1 MTEKYTRT
9 ASHDLL
15 QGLVDLGIEYLF
27 CNLGTDHAPLIEE
40 MAHWRAQ
47 GKSFPQLILC
57 PHENTA
63 VHMAGGYAV
72 ATGRGQ
78 AVLVHVDAGTANA
91 AMGLHN
97 LCRTRIPVL
106 LIAGRAP
113 ATTFDNVTGGRD
125 TYVHFIQEPFDQA
138 SVVRPY
144 VKWEYNLAWPSMA
157 HEVISRAGA
166 VMQSDP
172 TGPVYLTLPREV
184 LAAPVDAES
193 LGAYGHQNHLP
204 VKAQGA
210 DADAIQA
217 IARQLM
223 ASENPM
229 LVSAYAGRNHEAPAL
244 IEKLAELCGMRVCEF
259 NSIYLNIRRDS
270 PYFAGYHP
278 GAFTEQADFGLMVD
292 VDVPWIPKTTRVNP
306 NAYWAQMDVDAIKRD
321 IPMWGFALNARLE
334 GDSVKLLTQLIA
346 AIEQNATPEF
356 RFKAQQRGQVLKAEH
371 AKNKQRA
378 AKMAQEPGTLNA
390 INPHFLCAALGQHIH
405 LEDVVLN
412 EAIRNTMAVFEQIP
426 RELPGSLMGL
436 SGGGLGF
443 SAGTA
448 LGMKLAQAS
457 SNALSNAQGR
467 VIHFVGDGSF
477 YFSNPSAVYAV
488 ARQYNLPI
496 LTVLLDNG
504 GWSAVKESTLRMY
517 PLGEAKNTNQFASD
531 LGYCTDFAA
540 IAEAA
545 GAHGERL
552 VDPTQV
558 SASIARCLAAL
569 DAGQSALLHVR
580 ITPL

>member
-1 MTEKYTRT
+1 MTPSSNYTRT

-40 MAHWRAQ
+40 MAHWRSQ
-47 GKSFPQLILC
+47 GRAFPQLILC

-113 ATTFDNVTGGRD
+113 MSTFDNATGGRD

-157 HEVISRAGA
+157 HEVVSRAGA

-193 LGAYGHQNHLP
+193 IGAYGHQNHVP
-204 VKAQGA
+204 VKAQGS
-210 DADAIQA
+210 DPESIQA
-217 IARQLM
+217 IAAQLM
-223 ASENPM
+223 ASDEPL
-229 LVSAYAGRNHEAPAL
+229 LVTAYAGRNHEAPAL
-244 IEKLAELCGMRVCEF
+244 IERLAELCGMRVCEF
-259 NSIYLNIRRDS
+259 NSIYLNIRRNS
-270 PYFAGYHP
+270 PYFAGFNP
-278 GAFTEQADFGLMVD
+278 AAFTAQADFGLMVD

-306 NAYWAQMDVDAIKRD
+306 DAYWAQMDVDAIKRD
-321 IPMWGFALNARLE
+321 IPMWGFPLNARLE
-334 GDSVKLLTQLIA
+334 GDSVKLLKQLIA
-346 AIEQNATPEF
+346 VIENNATPEF
-356 RFKAQQRGQVLKAEH
+356 KRKAQERGQTFLAEQE
-371 AKNKQRA
+371 KNKQRVA
-378 AKMAQEPGTLNA
+378 ALANDPGKVNA
-390 INPHFLCAALGQHIH
+390 INPHFLCAAFGQLIDSK
-405 LEDVVLN
+405 DVVLN

-426 RELPGSLMGL
+426 REVPGSLMGL

-448 LGMKLAQAS
+448 LGMKLAQS
-457 SNALSNAQGR
+457 ENR

-517 PLGEAKNTNQFASD
+517 PLGEAKNTDQFASD
-531 LGYCTDFAA
+531 LGYGTNFAA

-552 VDPTQV
+552 ADPAEVT
-558 SASIARCLAAL
+558 ASIKRCLAAL
-569 DAGQSALLHVR
+569 DSGQSALLHVR

>member
-1 MTEKYTRT
+1 MSKEYMRT
-9 ASHDLL
+9 ASSDLL

-40 MAHWRAQ
+40 MAHWREQ
-47 GKSFPQLILC
+47 GRAFPKLILC

-113 ATTFDNVTGGRD
+113 MTTFDDVTGGRD

-157 HEVISRAGA
+157 HEVVSRAGA

-184 LAAPVDAES
+184 LAAPVDVAS
-193 LGAYGHQNHLP
+193 VGAYGHQNHLP

-210 DADAIQA
+210 DLSAVRS
-217 IARQLM
+217 IAEHLM
-223 ASENPM
+223 RSENPM
-229 LVSAYAGRNHEAPAL
+229 LVTAYAGRNREAPAL
-244 IEKLAELCGMRVCEF
+244 IEKLAALCGMRVCEF
-259 NSIYLNIRRDS
+259 NTIYMNIRRDS
-270 PYFAGYHP
+270 PYFGGYNP
-278 GAFTEQADFGLMVD
+278 AAFTEQADFGLMVD

-306 NAYWAQMDVDAIKRD
+306 NAYWAQLDVDAIKRD
-321 IPMWGFALNARLE
+321 IPMWGFPLNARIE
-334 GDSVKLLTQLIA
+334 GDSVRLITQLIEI
-346 AIEQNATPEF
+346 IESSATPEF
-356 RFKAQQRGQVLKAEH
+356 KTKAAARGLALKTAH
-371 AKNKQRA
+371 AQNRQKA
-378 AKMAQEPGTLNA
+378 ASLAQARGVVNA
-390 INPHFLCAALGQHIH
+390 INPHYLCAVMGQKIDLH
-405 LEDVVLN
+405 DVVLN

-426 RELPGSLMGL
+426 REVPGSLMGL

-448 LGMKLAQAS
+448 LGIKLAQAD
-457 SNALSNAQGR
+457 NR

-477 YFSNPSAVYAV
+477 YFSNPSSVYAV
-488 ARQYNLPI
+488 ANQYGLPI

-517 PLGEAKNTNQFASD
+517 PQGEAKSTNQFASD
-531 LGYCTDFAA
+531 LGYSTDFAA

-552 VDPTQV
+552 TDPEQV
-558 SASIARCLAAL
+558 EAAIERCLVAL
-569 DAGQSALLHVR
+569 DAGRSALLHVR

>member
-1 MTEKYTRT
+1 MTQEYIRT
-9 ASHDLL
+9 AANDLL

-40 MAHWRAQ
+40 MAHWREQ
-47 GKSFPQLILC
+47 GRALPKLILC

-113 ATTFDNVTGGRD
+113 MSTFDDATGGRD

-157 HEVISRAGA
+157 HEVVSRAGA

-184 LAAPVDAES
+184 LAAPVDAAS
-193 LGAYGHQNHLP
+193 LGAFGHQNHLP

-210 DADAIQA
+210 DASAVRA
-217 IARQLM
+217 IAEQLM
-223 ASENPM
+223 RSENPM
-229 LVSAYAGRNHEAPAL
+229 LVTAYAGRNHEAPAL
-244 IEKLAELCGMRVCEF
+244 IEKLAILCGMRVCEF
-259 NSIYLNIRRDS
+259 NTIYMNIRRDS
-270 PYFAGYHP
+270 PYFGGYNP
-278 GAFTEQADFGLMVD
+278 AAFTEQADFGLMVD

-306 NAYWAQMDVDAIKRD
+306 NAFWAQLDVDAIKRD
-321 IPMWGFALNARLE
+321 IPMWGFPLNARIE
-334 GDSVKLLTQLIA
+334 GDSVRLIGQLIEI
-346 AIEQNATPEF
+346 IEGSATPEF
-356 RFKAQQRGQVLKAEH
+356 KTKAAARGLAFKTAHAQNRQKAASLAQ
-371 AKNKQRA
+371 AK
-378 AKMAQEPGTLNA
+378 GVVNA
-390 INPHFLCAALGQHIH
+390 INPHYLCAVMGQKIDLH
-405 LEDVVLN
+405 DVVLN

-426 RELPGSLMGL
+426 REVPGSLMGL

-448 LGMKLAQAS
+448 LGIKLAQADK
-457 SNALSNAQGR
+457 R

-477 YFSNPSAVYAV
+477 YFSNPSSVYAV
-488 ARQYNLPI
+488 ASQYGLPI

-517 PLGEAKNTNQFASD
+517 PQGQAKGTNQFASE
-531 LGYCTDFAA
+531 LGYSTDFAA

-552 VDPTQV
+552 VDPEQV
-558 SASIARCLAAL
+558 EAAIARCLAAL
-569 DAGQSALLHVR
+569 DAGRSALLHVR

>member
-1 MTEKYTRT
+1 MSQPYIRT
-9 ASHDLL
+9 ASNDLL

-40 MAHWRAQ
+40 MAHWREQ
-47 GKSFPQLILC
+47 GRAFPKLILC

-113 ATTFDNVTGGRD
+113 MSTFDGVTGGRD

-157 HEVISRAGA
+157 HEVVSRAGA

-184 LAAPVDAES
+184 LAAPVDAAS
-193 LGAYGHQNHLP
+193 VGAYGHQNHLP

-210 DADAIQA
+210 DASAVRA
-217 IARQLM
+217 IAEQLM
-223 ASENPM
+223 RSDNPM
-229 LVSAYAGRNHEAPAL
+229 LVTAYAGRNREAPAL
-244 IEKLAELCGMRVCEF
+244 IEKLAVLCGMRVCEF
-259 NSIYLNIRRDS
+259 NTIYMNIRRDS
-270 PYFAGYHP
+270 PYFAGYNP
-278 GAFTEQADFGLMVD
+278 AAFTEQADFGLMVD

-306 NAYWAQMDVDAIKRD
+306 NAYWAQLDVDAIKRD
-321 IPMWGFALNARLE
+321 IPMWGFPLNARIE
-334 GDSVKLLTQLIA
+334 GDSVRLIAQLIEI
-346 AIEQNATPEF
+346 IESSATPEF
-356 RFKAQQRGQVLKAEH
+356 KTKAAARGLAFKTAHAQ
-371 AKNKQRA
+371 NKQKA
-378 AKMAQEPGTLNA
+378 ASLAQAKGVVNA
-390 INPHFLCAALGQHIH
+390 INPHYLCAVMGQKIDLH
-405 LEDVVLN
+405 DVVLN

-426 RELPGSLMGL
+426 REVPGSLMGL

-448 LGMKLAQAS
+448 LGIKLAQAD
-457 SNALSNAQGR
+457 NR

-477 YFSNPSAVYAV
+477 YFSNPSSVYAV
-488 ARQYNLPI
+488 ANQYGLPI

-517 PLGEAKNTNQFASD
+517 PQGEAKSTNQFASD
-531 LGYCTDFAA
+531 LGYSTDFAA

-552 VDPTQV
+552 TDPEQV
-558 SASIARCLAAL
+558 EAAIERCLAAL
-569 DAGQSALLHVR
+569 DAGRSALLHVR

>member
-1 MTEKYTRT
+1 MSENYTRT

-40 MAHWRAQ
+40 MAHWREQ
-47 GKSFPQLILC
+47 GRAFPKLILC

-113 ATTFDNVTGGRD
+113 MSTFDSATGGRD

-184 LAAPVDAES
+184 LAAPVDAQS
-193 LGAYGHQNHLP
+193 IGAYGHQNHLP

-210 DADAIQA
+210 DANA
-217 IARQLM
+217 IAQIAAKLM
-223 ASENPM
+223 GSENPM
-229 LVSAYAGRNHEAPAL
+229 LVTAYAGRNHAAPAL
-244 IEKLAELCGMRVCEF
+244 IEKLAMLCGMRVCEF
-259 NSIYLNIRRDS
+259 NSIYLNIRRNS
-270 PYFAGYHP
+270 PFFAGYNP
-278 GAFTEQADFGLMVD
+278 AAFTEQADFGLMVD

-306 NAYWAQMDVDAIKRD
+306 NAYWAQLDVDAIKRD
-321 IPMWGFALNARLE
+321 IPMWGFPLNARIE
-334 GDSVKLLTQLIA
+334 GDSVRLLTQLIEC
-346 AIEQNATPEF
+346 IEQTATPA
-356 RFKAQQRGQVLKAEH
+356 FKAMASQRSLIIQAEH
-371 AKNKQRA
+371 EKNQQRA
-378 AKMAQEPGTLNA
+378 AAMAQEPGKVNA
-390 INPHFLCAALGQHIH
+390 INPHFLCAAIGRQIRS
-405 LEDVVLN
+405 EDVVLN

-426 RELPGSLMGL
+426 REMPGTLMGL

-448 LGMKLAQAS
+448 LGIKLAQTQS
-457 SNALSNAQGR
+457 R

-477 YFSNPSAVYAV
+477 YFSNPSSVYAV
-488 ARQYNLPI
+488 AHQYDLPI

-517 PLGEAKNTNQFASD
+517 PKGEAKSTNQFASD
-531 LGYCTDFAA
+531 LGYGTDFAA

-552 VDPTQV
+552 VDPSQTE
-558 SASIARCLAAL
+558 AAIARCLAAL

>member
-1 MTEKYTRT
+1 MSENYTRT
-9 ASHDLL
+9 ASNDLL

-40 MAHWRAQ
+40 MAHWREQ
-47 GKSFPQLILC
+47 GRAFPKLILC

-113 ATTFDNVTGGRD
+113 MSTFDSATGGRD

-184 LAAPVDAES
+184 LAAPVDAQS

-210 DADAIQA
+210 DAKAIQQ
-217 IARQLM
+217 IAAKLM
-223 ASENPM
+223 SSENPM
-229 LVSAYAGRNHEAPAL
+229 LVTAYAGRNHAAPAL
-244 IEKLAELCGMRVCEF
+244 IEKLASVCGMRVCEF
-259 NSIYLNIRRDS
+259 NSIYLNIRRNS
-270 PYFAGYHP
+270 PFFAGYNP
-278 GAFTEQADFGLMVD
+278 AALTEQADFGLMVD

-306 NAYWAQMDVDAIKRD
+306 HAYWAQLDVDAIKRD
-321 IPMWGFALNARLE
+321 IPMWGFPLNARIE
-334 GDSVKLLTQLIA
+334 GDSVRLLTQLIEC
-346 AIEQNATPEF
+346 IEETATPS
-356 RFKAQQRGQVLKAEH
+356 FKAMAIQRSLIIQAEH
-371 AKNKQRA
+371 EKNQQRA
-378 AKMAQEPGTLNA
+378 AAMAKEPGKVNA
-390 INPHFLCAALGQHIH
+390 INPHFLCAAIGLQIRS
-405 LEDVVLN
+405 EDVILN

-426 RELPGSLMGL
+426 RELPGTLMGL

-448 LGMKLAQAS
+448 LGIKLAQTQS
-457 SNALSNAQGR
+457 R

-477 YFSNPSAVYAV
+477 YFSNPSSVYAV

-517 PLGEAKNTNQFASD
+517 PHGEAKSTNQFASD
-531 LGYCTDFAA
+531 LGYGTDFAA

-552 VDPTQV
+552 VDPSQTE
-558 SASIARCLAAL
+558 AAIERCLAAL

>member
-1 MTEKYTRT
+1 MSENYTRT

-15 QGLVDLGIEYLF
+15 QGLVDLGIDYLF

-40 MAHWRAQ
+40 MAHWREQ
-47 GKSFPQLILC
+47 GRAFPKLILC

-113 ATTFDNVTGGRD
+113 MSTFDSATGGRD

-184 LAAPVDAES
+184 LAAPVDAQS
-193 LGAYGHQNHLP
+193 IGAYGHQNHLP

-210 DADAIQA
+210 DANA
-217 IARQLM
+217 IAQIAAKLM
-223 ASENPM
+223 GSENPM
-229 LVSAYAGRNHEAPAL
+229 LVTAYAGRNHAAPAL
-244 IEKLAELCGMRVCEF
+244 IEKLAMLCGMRVCEF
-259 NSIYLNIRRDS
+259 NSIYLNIRRNS
-270 PYFAGYHP
+270 PFFAGYNP
-278 GAFTEQADFGLMVD
+278 AAFTEQADFGLMVD

-306 NAYWAQMDVDAIKRD
+306 NAYWAQLDVDAIKRD
-321 IPMWGFALNARLE
+321 IPMWGFPLNARIE
-334 GDSVKLLTQLIA
+334 GDSVRLLTQLIEC
-346 AIEQNATPEF
+346 IEQTATPA
-356 RFKAQQRGQVLKAEH
+356 FKAMASQRSLIIQAEH
-371 AKNKQRA
+371 EKNQQKA
-378 AKMAQEPGTLNA
+378 AAMAQEPGKVNA
-390 INPHFLCAALGQHIH
+390 INPHFLCAAIGRQIRS
-405 LEDVVLN
+405 EDVVLN

-426 RELPGSLMGL
+426 REMPGTLMGL

-448 LGMKLAQAS
+448 LGIKLAQTQS
-457 SNALSNAQGR
+457 R

-477 YFSNPSAVYAV
+477 YFSNPSSVYAV
-488 ARQYNLPI
+488 AHQYDLPI

-517 PLGEAKNTNQFASD
+517 PKGEAKSTNQFASD
-531 LGYCTDFAA
+531 LGYGTDFAA

-552 VDPTQV
+552 VDPSQTE
-558 SASIARCLAAL
+558 AAIARCLAAL

>member
-1 MTEKYTRT
+1 MSQQYIRT
-9 ASHDLL
+9 AANDLL

-40 MAHWRAQ
+40 MAHWREQ
-47 GKSFPQLILC
+47 GRAFPKLILC

-113 ATTFDNVTGGRD
+113 MSTFDDATGGRD

-157 HEVISRAGA
+157 HEVVSRAGA

-184 LAAPVDAES
+184 LAAPVDAAS
-193 LGAYGHQNHLP
+193 LGAFGHQNHLP

-210 DADAIQA
+210 DESAVRA
-217 IARQLM
+217 IAEQLM
-223 ASENPM
+223 RSENPM
-229 LVSAYAGRNHEAPAL
+229 LVTAYAGRNHEAPAL
-244 IEKLAELCGMRVCEF
+244 IEKLAILCGMRVCEF
-259 NSIYLNIRRDS
+259 NTIYMNIRRDS
-270 PYFAGYHP
+270 PYFGGYNP
-278 GAFTEQADFGLMVD
+278 AAFTEQADFGLMVD
-292 VDVPWIPKTTRVNP
+292 VDVPWIPKTTRINP
-306 NAYWAQMDVDAIKRD
+306 HAYWAQLDVDAIKRD
-321 IPMWGFALNARLE
+321 IPMWGFPLNARIE
-334 GDSVKLLTQLIA
+334 GDSVRLIAQLIEIIEASA
-346 AIEQNATPEF
+346 APEF
-356 RFKAQQRGQVLKAEH
+356 KTKAAARGLALQTVH
-371 AKNKQRA
+371 AQNRKRA
-378 AKMAQEPGTLNA
+378 ASLAQVPGVVNA
-390 INPHFLCAALGQHIH
+390 INPHYLCAAIGQQIR
-405 LEDVVLN
+405 LQDVVLN

-426 RELPGSLMGL
+426 REVPGSLMGL

-448 LGMKLAQAS
+448 LGIKLAQAD
-457 SNALSNAQGR
+457 NR

-477 YFSNPSAVYAV
+477 YFSNPSSVYAV
-488 ARQYNLPI
+488 ASQYGLPI

-517 PLGEAKNTNQFASD
+517 PQGQAKGTNQFASD
-531 LGYCTDFAA
+531 LGYSTDFAA

-552 VDPTQV
+552 VDPAQV
-558 SASIARCLAAL
+558 EAAIARCLAAL
-569 DAGQSALLHVR
+569 DAGRSALLHVR

>member
-1 MTEKYTRT
+1 MSQPYTRT

-40 MAHWRAQ
+40 MAHWREQ
-47 GKSFPQLILC
+47 GRAFPKLILC

-113 ATTFDNVTGGRD
+113 MSTFDGVTGGRD

-157 HEVISRAGA
+157 HEVVSRAGA

-184 LAAPVDAES
+184 LAAPVDAAS
-193 LGAYGHQNHLP
+193 VGAYGHQNHLP

-210 DADAIQA
+210 DASAVRA
-217 IARQLM
+217 IAEQLM
-223 ASENPM
+223 RSDNPM
-229 LVSAYAGRNHEAPAL
+229 LVTAYAGRNREAPAL
-244 IEKLAELCGMRVCEF
+244 IEKLAVLCGMRVCEF
-259 NSIYLNIRRDS
+259 NTIYMNIRRDS
-270 PYFAGYHP
+270 PYFAGYNP
-278 GAFTEQADFGLMVD
+278 AAFTEQADFGLMVD

-306 NAYWAQMDVDAIKRD
+306 NAYWAQLDVDAIKRD
-321 IPMWGFALNARLE
+321 IPMWGFPLNARIE
-334 GDSVKLLTQLIA
+334 GDSVRLIVQLIEI
-346 AIEQNATPEF
+346 IESSATPEF
-356 RFKAQQRGQVLKAEH
+356 KTKAAARGLAFKTAHAQ
-371 AKNKQRA
+371 NKQKA
-378 AKMAQEPGTLNA
+378 ASLAQAKGVVNA
-390 INPHFLCAALGQHIH
+390 INPHYLCAVMGQKIEMH
-405 LEDVVLN
+405 DVVLN

-426 RELPGSLMGL
+426 REVPGSLMGL

-448 LGMKLAQAS
+448 LGIKLAQAK
-457 SNALSNAQGR
+457 NR

-477 YFSNPSAVYAV
+477 YFSNPSSVYAV
-488 ARQYNLPI
+488 ANQYGLPI

-517 PLGEAKNTNQFASD
+517 PQGEAKSTNQFASD
-531 LGYCTDFAA
+531 LGYVTDFAA

-552 VDPTQV
+552 VDPEQV
-558 SASIARCLAAL
+558 EAAIARCLAAL
-569 DAGQSALLHVR
+569 DSGRSALLHVR

>member
-1 MTEKYTRT
+1 MRT
-9 ASHDLL
+9 ASSDLL

-40 MAHWRAQ
+40 MAHWREQ
-47 GKSFPQLILC
+47 GRAFPKLILC

-63 VHMAGGYAV
+63 VHIAGGYAV

-113 ATTFDNVTGGRD
+113 MTTFDDVTGGRD

-157 HEVISRAGA
+157 HEVVSRAGA

-184 LAAPVDAES
+184 LAAPVDAAS
-193 LGAYGHQNHLP
+193 VGAYGHQNHLP
-204 VKAQGA
+204 VRAQGSDPSA
-210 DADAIQA
+210 VRA
-217 IARQLM
+217 IAEQLM
-223 ASENPM
+223 RSDNPM
-229 LVSAYAGRNHEAPAL
+229 LVTAYAGRNREAPAL
-244 IEKLAELCGMRVCEF
+244 IEKLAVLCGMRVCEF
-259 NSIYLNIRRDS
+259 NTIYMNIRRDS
-270 PYFAGYHP
+270 PYFAGYNP
-278 GAFTEQADFGLMVD
+278 AAFTEQADFGLMVD

-306 NAYWAQMDVDAIKRD
+306 NAYWAQLDVDAIKRD
-321 IPMWGFALNARLE
+321 IPMWGFPLNARIE
-334 GDSVKLLTQLIA
+334 GDSVRLIKQLIEI
-346 AIEQNATPEF
+346 IESSATPEF
-356 RFKAQQRGQVLKAEH
+356 KSKAAARSLALKTAH
-371 AKNKQRA
+371 AQNRQKA
-378 AKMAQEPGTLNA
+378 ASLAQAKGVVNA
-390 INPHFLCAALGQHIH
+390 INPHYLCAVMGQKIDLH
-405 LEDVVLN
+405 DVVLN

-426 RELPGSLMGL
+426 REVPGSLMGL

-448 LGMKLAQAS
+448 LGIKLAQAD
-457 SNALSNAQGR
+457 NR

-477 YFSNPSAVYAV
+477 YFSNPSSVYSV
-488 ARQYNLPI
+488 ANQYGLPI

-517 PLGEAKNTNQFASD
+517 PQGEAKSTNQFASD
-531 LGYCTDFAA
+531 LGYATDFAA

-552 VDPTQV
+552 TDPEQV
-558 SASIARCLAAL
+558 EAAIERCLAAL
-569 DAGQSALLHVR
+569 DAGRSALLHVR

>member
-1 MTEKYTRT
+1 MSQPYIRT
-9 ASHDLL
+9 ASNDLL

-40 MAHWRAQ
+40 MAHWREQ
-47 GKSFPQLILC
+47 GRVFPKLILC

-106 LIAGRAP
+106 LVAGRAP
-113 ATTFDNVTGGRD
+113 MTTFDDVTGGRD

-157 HEVISRAGA
+157 HEVVSRAGA

-184 LAAPVDAES
+184 LAAPVDAAS
-193 LGAYGHQNHLP
+193 VGAYGHQNHLP
-204 VKAQGA
+204 VRAQGA
-210 DADAIQA
+210 DPSAVLA
-217 IARQLM
+217 IAEQLM
-223 ASENPM
+223 RSDNPM
-229 LVSAYAGRNHEAPAL
+229 LVTAYAGRNREAPAL
-244 IEKLAELCGMRVCEF
+244 IEKLAVLCGMRVCEF
-259 NSIYLNIRRDS
+259 NTIYMNIRRDS
-270 PYFAGYHP
+270 PYFAGYNP
-278 GAFTEQADFGLMVD
+278 AAFTEQADFGLMVD

-306 NAYWAQMDVDAIKRD
+306 NAYWAQLDVDAIKRD
-321 IPMWGFALNARLE
+321 IPMWGFPLNARIE
-334 GDSVKLLTQLIA
+334 GDSVRLITQLIEI
-346 AIEQNATPEF
+346 IESSATPEF
-356 RFKAQQRGQVLKAEH
+356 KTKAATRGLALKTAHEQ
-371 AKNKQRA
+371 NKQRA
-378 AKMAQEPGTLNA
+378 ASLAQVRGAVNA
-390 INPHFLCAALGQHIH
+390 INPHYLCAVMGQKIDLHDI
-405 LEDVVLN
+405 VLN

-426 RELPGSLMGL
+426 REVPGSLMGL

-448 LGMKLAQAS
+448 LGIKLAQAK
-457 SNALSNAQGR
+457 NR

-477 YFSNPSAVYAV
+477 YFSNPSSVYAV
-488 ARQYNLPI
+488 ANQYDLPI

-517 PLGEAKNTNQFASD
+517 PQGEAKSTNQFASD
-531 LGYCTDFAA
+531 LGYATDFAA

-552 VDPTQV
+552 TDPEQV
-558 SASIARCLAAL
+558 EAAIERCLAAL
-569 DAGQSALLHVR
+569 DAGRSALLHVR

>member
-1 MTEKYTRT
+1 MSQEYIRT

-40 MAHWRAQ
+40 MAHWREQ
-47 GKSFPQLILC
+47 GRAFPKLILC

-113 ATTFDNVTGGRD
+113 MSTFDDATGGRD

-157 HEVISRAGA
+157 HEVVSRAGA

-184 LAAPVDAES
+184 LAAPVDAAT
-193 LGAYGHQNHLP
+193 LGAFGHQNHLP

-210 DADAIQA
+210 DASAVRA
-217 IARQLM
+217 IAEQLM
-223 ASENPM
+223 RSENPM
-229 LVSAYAGRNHEAPAL
+229 LVTAYAGRNHKAPAL
-244 IEKLAELCGMRVCEF
+244 IEKLAMLCGMRVCEF
-259 NSIYLNIRRDS
+259 NTIYMNIRRDS
-270 PYFAGYHP
+270 PYFGGYNP
-278 GAFTEQADFGLMVD
+278 AAFTEQADFGLMVD

-306 NAYWAQMDVDAIKRD
+306 NAYWAQLDVDAIKRD
-321 IPMWGFALNARLE
+321 IPMWGFPLNARIE
-334 GDSVKLLTQLIA
+334 GDSVLLIAQLIDI
-346 AIEQNATPEF
+346 IEASATPEF
-356 RFKAQQRGQVLKAEH
+356 KTKAAARGLALQTAH
-371 AKNKQRA
+371 AQNRHRA
-378 AKMAQEPGTLNA
+378 ASLAQVRGVVNA
-390 INPHFLCAALGQHIH
+390 INPHYLCAAIGRHIR
-405 LEDVVLN
+405 LQDMVLN

-426 RELPGSLMGL
+426 REVPGSLMGL

-448 LGMKLAQAS
+448 LGIKLAQAD
-457 SNALSNAQGR
+457 NR

-477 YFSNPSAVYAV
+477 YFSNPSSVYAV
-488 ARQYNLPI
+488 ASQYGLPI

-517 PLGEAKNTNQFASD
+517 PQGQAKDTNQFASE
-531 LGYCTDFAA
+531 LGYSTDFAA

-552 VDPTQV
+552 VDPAQ
-558 SASIARCLAAL
+558 AEAAIARCLAAL
-569 DAGQSALLHVR
+569 DAGRSALLHVR

>member
-1 MTEKYTRT
+1 MTPSSNYTRT

-40 MAHWRAQ
+40 MAHWRSQ
-47 GKSFPQLILC
+47 GRAFPQLILC

-113 ATTFDNVTGGRD
+113 MSTFDNATGGRD

-157 HEVISRAGA
+157 HEVVSRAGA

-193 LGAYGHQNHLP
+193 IGAYGHQNHMP

-210 DADAIQA
+210 DLETIQA
-217 IARQLM
+217 IATQLM
-223 ASENPM
+223 ASDNPM
-229 LVSAYAGRNHEAPAL
+229 LVTAYAGRNHEAPAL
-244 IEKLAELCGMRVCEF
+244 IERLAELCGMRVCEF
-259 NSIYLNIRRDS
+259 NSIYLNIRRNS
-270 PYFAGYHP
+270 PYFAGYNP
-278 GAFTEQADFGLMVD
+278 AAFTAQTDFGLMVD

-306 NAYWAQMDVDAIKRD
+306 DAYWAQMDVDAIKRD
-321 IPMWGFALNARLE
+321 IPMWGFPLNARVE
-334 GDSVKLLTQLIA
+334 GDSVKLLKQLITV
-346 AIEQNATPEF
+346 IENIATPEF
-356 RFKAQQRGQVLKAEH
+356 KRKAQERGQTFLAEQE
-371 AKNKQRA
+371 KNKQRVA
-378 AKMAQEPGTLNA
+378 ALAHDPGKVNA
-390 INPHFLCAALGQHIH
+390 INPHFLCAAFGQLIDSK
-405 LEDVVLN
+405 DVVLN

-426 RELPGSLMGL
+426 REVPGSLMGL

-448 LGMKLAQAS
+448 LGMKLAQS
-457 SNALSNAQGR
+457 ENR

-517 PLGEAKNTNQFASD
+517 PLGEAKNTDQFASD
-531 LGYCTDFAA
+531 LGYGTDFAA

-552 VDPTQV
+552 VDPAEVT
-558 SASIARCLAAL
+558 ASIKRCLAAL
-569 DAGQSALLHVR
+569 DSGQSALLHVR

>member
-1 MTEKYTRT
+1 MTPSSNYTRT

-40 MAHWRAQ
+40 MAHWRSQ
-47 GKSFPQLILC
+47 GRAFPQLILC

-113 ATTFDNVTGGRD
+113 MSTFDNATGGRD

-157 HEVISRAGA
+157 HEVVSRAGA

-193 LGAYGHQNHLP
+193 IGAYGHQNHMP

-210 DADAIQA
+210 DLETIQA
-217 IARQLM
+217 IAAQLM
-223 ASENPM
+223 ASDNPM
-229 LVSAYAGRNHEAPAL
+229 LVTAYAGRNHEAPAL
-244 IEKLAELCGMRVCEF
+244 IERLAELCGMRVCEF
-259 NSIYLNIRRDS
+259 NSIYLNIRRNS
-270 PYFAGYHP
+270 PYFAGYNP
-278 GAFTEQADFGLMVD
+278 AAFTAQADFGLMVD

-306 NAYWAQMDVDAIKRD
+306 DAYWAQMDVDAIKRD
-321 IPMWGFALNARLE
+321 IPMWGFPLNARLE
-334 GDSVKLLTQLIA
+334 GDSVKLLKQLIA
-346 AIEQNATPEF
+346 VIENIATPEF
-356 RFKAQQRGQVLKAEH
+356 KRKAQERGQNFLAEQE
-371 AKNKQRA
+371 KNKQRVA
-378 AKMAQEPGTLNA
+378 ALAHDPGKVNA
-390 INPHFLCAALGQHIH
+390 INPHFLCAAFGQ
-405 LEDVVLN
+405 LLDSKDVVLN

-426 RELPGSLMGL
+426 REVPGSLMGL

-448 LGMKLAQAS
+448 LGMKLAQS
-457 SNALSNAQGR
+457 ENR

-517 PLGEAKNTNQFASD
+517 PLGEAKNTDQFASD
-531 LGYCTDFAA
+531 LGYGTDFAA

-552 VDPTQV
+552 VDPAEVT
-558 SASIARCLAAL
+558 ASIKRCLAAL
-569 DAGQSALLHVR
+569 DSGQSALLHVR

>member
-1 MTEKYTRT
+1 MRT
-9 ASHDLL
+9 ASSDLL

-40 MAHWRAQ
+40 MAHWREQ
-47 GKSFPQLILC
+47 GRAFPKLILC

-113 ATTFDNVTGGRD
+113 MTTFDDVTGGRD

-157 HEVISRAGA
+157 HEVVSRAGA

-184 LAAPVDAES
+184 LAAPVDAAS
-193 LGAYGHQNHLP
+193 VGAYGHQNHLP

-210 DADAIQA
+210 DSSAVRA
-217 IARQLM
+217 IAEQLM
-223 ASENPM
+223 RSENPM
-229 LVSAYAGRNHEAPAL
+229 LVTAYAGRNREAPAL
-244 IEKLAELCGMRVCEF
+244 IEKLAALCGMRVCEF
-259 NSIYLNIRRDS
+259 NTIYMNIRRDS
-270 PYFAGYHP
+270 PYFGGYNP
-278 GAFTEQADFGLMVD
+278 AAFTEQADFGLMVD

-306 NAYWAQMDVDAIKRD
+306 NAYWAQLDVDAIKRD
-321 IPMWGFALNARLE
+321 IPMWGFPLNARIE
-334 GDSVKLLTQLIA
+334 GDSVRLITQLIEI
-346 AIEQNATPEF
+346 IESSATPEF
-356 RFKAQQRGQVLKAEH
+356 KTKAAARGLALKTAH
-371 AKNKQRA
+371 AQNRQKA
-378 AKMAQEPGTLNA
+378 ASLAQARGVVNA
-390 INPHFLCAALGQHIH
+390 INPHYLCAVMGQKIDLH
-405 LEDVVLN
+405 DVVLN

-426 RELPGSLMGL
+426 REVPGSLMGL

-448 LGMKLAQAS
+448 LGIKLAQAK
-457 SNALSNAQGR
+457 NR

-477 YFSNPSAVYAV
+477 YFSNPSSVYAV
-488 ARQYNLPI
+488 ANQYDLPI

-517 PLGEAKNTNQFASD
+517 PQGEAKSTNQFASD
-531 LGYCTDFAA
+531 LGYSTDFAA

-552 VDPTQV
+552 TDPEQV
-558 SASIARCLAAL
+558 EAAIERCLAAL
-569 DAGQSALLHVR
+569 DAGRSALLHVR

>member
-1 MTEKYTRT
+1 MSQPYIRT

-40 MAHWRAQ
+40 MAHWREQ
-47 GKSFPQLILC
+47 GRAFPKLILC

-113 ATTFDNVTGGRD
+113 MSTFDDATGGRD

-157 HEVISRAGA
+157 HEVVSRAGA

-184 LAAPVDAES
+184 LAAPVDAAS
-193 LGAYGHQNHLP
+193 LSAFGHQNHLP

-210 DADAIQA
+210 DASAVRA
-217 IARQLM
+217 IAEQLM
-223 ASENPM
+223 RSDNPM
-229 LVSAYAGRNHEAPAL
+229 LVTAYAGRNREAPAL
-244 IEKLAELCGMRVCEF
+244 IEKLAILCGMRVCEF
-259 NSIYLNIRRDS
+259 NTIYMNIRRDS
-270 PYFAGYHP
+270 PYFGGYNP
-278 GAFTEQADFGLMVD
+278 AAFTEQADFGLMVD

-306 NAYWAQMDVDAIKRD
+306 QAYWAQLDVDAIKRD
-321 IPMWGFALNARLE
+321 IPMWGFPLNARIE
-334 GDSVKLLTQLIA
+334 GDSVRLIAQLIEI
-346 AIEQNATPEF
+346 IEASATPEF
-356 RFKAQQRGQVLKAEH
+356 KTKAAARALALQTAHAQNRHKTASLAQV
-371 AKNKQRA
+371 
-378 AKMAQEPGTLNA
+378 PGAVNA
-390 INPHFLCAALGQHIH
+390 INPHYLCAAIGQQIN
-405 LEDVVLN
+405 LQDMVLN

-426 RELPGSLMGL
+426 REVPGSLMGL

-448 LGMKLAQAS
+448 LGIKLAQAD
-457 SNALSNAQGR
+457 NR

-477 YFSNPSAVYAV
+477 YFSNPSSVYAV
-488 ARQYNLPI
+488 ASQYGLPI

-517 PLGEAKNTNQFASD
+517 PQGQAKDTNQFASD
-531 LGYCTDFAA
+531 LGYATDFAA

-552 VDPTQV
+552 VDPAQV
-558 SASIARCLAAL
+558 EAAIARCLAAL
-569 DAGQSALLHVR
+569 DAGRSALLHVR

>member
-1 MTEKYTRT
+1 MSQEYIRT

-40 MAHWRAQ
+40 MAHWREQ
-47 GKSFPQLILC
+47 GRAFPKLILC

-113 ATTFDNVTGGRD
+113 MSTFDDATGGRD

-157 HEVISRAGA
+157 HEVVSRAGA

-184 LAAPVDAES
+184 LAAPVDVAS

-210 DADAIQA
+210 DTKAVRV
-217 IARQLM
+217 IAEQLM
-223 ASENPM
+223 RSENPM
-229 LVSAYAGRNHEAPAL
+229 LVTAYAGRNHEAPAL
-244 IEKLAELCGMRVCEF
+244 IEKLAILCGMRVCEF
-259 NSIYLNIRRDS
+259 NTIYMNIRRDS
-270 PYFAGYHP
+270 PYFGGYNP
-278 GAFTEQADFGLMVD
+278 AAFTEQADFGLMVD

-306 NAYWAQMDVDAIKRD
+306 NAYWAQLDVDAIKRD
-321 IPMWGFALNARLE
+321 IPMWGFPLNARIE
-334 GDSVKLLTQLIA
+334 GDSVRLISQLIEI
-346 AIEQNATPEF
+346 IEGHATPEF
-356 RFKAQQRGQVLKAEH
+356 KTKAAARGLALQTAHVQNRH
-371 AKNKQRA
+371 RA
-378 AKMAQEPGTLNA
+378 ASLAQGPGVVNA
-390 INPHFLCAALGQHIH
+390 INPHYLCAAIGQQIDLH
-405 LEDVVLN
+405 DVVLN

-448 LGMKLAQAS
+448 LGIKLAQAK
-457 SNALSNAQGR
+457 NR

-477 YFSNPSAVYAV
+477 YFSNPSSVYAV
-488 ARQYNLPI
+488 ANQYGLPI

-517 PLGEAKNTNQFASD
+517 PQGEAKGTNQFASE
-531 LGYCTDFAA
+531 LGYTTDFAA

-545 GAHGERL
+545 GAHGESL
-552 VDPTQV
+552 VVPAQV
-558 SASIARCLAAL
+558 GAAIARCLAAL
-569 DAGQSALLHVR
+569 DSGRSALLHVR

>member
-1 MTEKYTRT
+1 MSQEYIRT

-40 MAHWRAQ
+40 MAHWREQ
-47 GKSFPQLILC
+47 GRAFPKLILC

-78 AVLVHVDAGTANA
+78 AVLVHVDAGTTNA

-113 ATTFDNVTGGRD
+113 MSTFDDATGGRD

-157 HEVISRAGA
+157 HEVVSRAGA

-184 LAAPVDAES
+184 LAAPVDVAS

-210 DADAIQA
+210 DTKAVRV
-217 IARQLM
+217 IAEQLM
-223 ASENPM
+223 RSENPM
-229 LVSAYAGRNHEAPAL
+229 LVTAYAGRNHEAPAL
-244 IEKLAELCGMRVCEF
+244 IEKLAILCGMRVCEF
-259 NSIYLNIRRDS
+259 NTIYMNIRRDS
-270 PYFAGYHP
+270 PYFGGYNP
-278 GAFTEQADFGLMVD
+278 AAFTEQADFGLMVD

-306 NAYWAQMDVDAIKRD
+306 NAYWAQLDVDAIKRD
-321 IPMWGFALNARLE
+321 IPMWGFPLNARIE
-334 GDSVKLLTQLIA
+334 GDSVRLISQLIEI
-346 AIEQNATPEF
+346 IEGHATPEF
-356 RFKAQQRGQVLKAEH
+356 KTKAAARGLALQAAH
-371 AKNKQRA
+371 AQNRHRA
-378 AKMAQEPGTLNA
+378 ASLAQVPGVVNA
-390 INPHFLCAALGQHIH
+390 INPHYLCAAIGQQINLH
-405 LEDVVLN
+405 DVVLN

-448 LGMKLAQAS
+448 LGIKLAQAK
-457 SNALSNAQGR
+457 NR

-477 YFSNPSAVYAV
+477 YFSNPSSVYAV
-488 ARQYNLPI
+488 ANQYGLPI

-517 PLGEAKNTNQFASD
+517 PQGEAKGTNQFASE
-531 LGYCTDFAA
+531 LGYTTDFAA

-545 GAHGERL
+545 GAHGESL
-552 VDPTQV
+552 VVPAQV
-558 SASIARCLAAL
+558 EAAIARCLAAL
-569 DAGQSALLHVR
+569 DSGRSALLHVR

>member
-1 MTEKYTRT
+1 MTPSSDYTRT

-40 MAHWRAQ
+40 MAHWRSQ
-47 GKSFPQLILC
+47 GRAFPQLILC

-113 ATTFDNVTGGRD
+113 MSTFDNATGGRD

-157 HEVISRAGA
+157 HEVVSRAGA

-193 LGAYGHQNHLP
+193 IGAYGHQNHMP

-210 DADAIQA
+210 DLETIQA
-217 IARQLM
+217 IAVQLM
-223 ASENPM
+223 ASDNPM
-229 LVSAYAGRNHEAPAL
+229 LVTAYAGRNHEAPAL
-244 IEKLAELCGMRVCEF
+244 IERLAELCGMRVCEF
-259 NSIYLNIRRDS
+259 NSVYLNIRRNS
-270 PYFAGYHP
+270 PYFAGYNP
-278 GAFTEQADFGLMVD
+278 AAFTAHADFGLMVD

-306 NAYWAQMDVDAIKRD
+306 DAFWAQMDVDAIKRD
-321 IPMWGFALNARLE
+321 IPMWGFPLNARVE
-334 GDSVKLLTQLIA
+334 GNSVKLLKQLISV
-346 AIEQNATPEF
+346 IENIATPEF
-356 RFKAQQRGQVLKAEH
+356 KRKAQERGQTFLAEQE
-371 AKNKQRA
+371 KNKQRVA
-378 AKMAQEPGTLNA
+378 ALAHNPGKVNA
-390 INPHFLCAALGQHIH
+390 INPHFLCAAFGQ
-405 LEDVVLN
+405 LLDSKDVVLN

-426 RELPGSLMGL
+426 REVPGSLMGL

-448 LGMKLAQAS
+448 LGMKLAQS
-457 SNALSNAQGR
+457 ENR

-517 PLGEAKNTNQFASD
+517 PLGEAKNTDQFASD
-531 LGYCTDFAA
+531 LGYGTDFAA

-552 VDPTQV
+552 ADPAEV
-558 SASIARCLAAL
+558 KASIKRCLAAL
-569 DAGQSALLHVR
+569 DSGQSALLHVR

>member
-1 MTEKYTRT
+1 
-9 ASHDLL
+9 
-15 QGLVDLGIEYLF
+15 LVDLGIEYLF

-40 MAHWRAQ
+40 MAHWREQ
-47 GKSFPQLILC
+47 GRAFPKLILC

-113 ATTFDNVTGGRD
+113 MSTFDSATGGRD

-184 LAAPVDAES
+184 LAAPVDAQS
-193 LGAYGHQNHLP
+193 IGAYGHQNHLP

-210 DADAIQA
+210 DANA
-217 IARQLM
+217 IAQIAAKLM

-229 LVSAYAGRNHEAPAL
+229 LVTAYAGRNHAAPAL
-244 IEKLAELCGMRVCEF
+244 IEKLAMLCGMRVCEF
-259 NSIYLNIRRDS
+259 NSIYLNIRRNS
-270 PYFAGYHP
+270 PFFAGYNP
-278 GAFTEQADFGLMVD
+278 AAFTEQADFGLMVD

-306 NAYWAQMDVDAIKRD
+306 NAYWAQLDVDAIKRD
-321 IPMWGFALNARLE
+321 IPMWGFPLNARIE
-334 GDSVKLLTQLIA
+334 GDSVRLLTQLIEC
-346 AIEQNATPEF
+346 IEQTATPA
-356 RFKAQQRGQVLKAEH
+356 FKAMASQRSLIIQAEH
-371 AKNKQRA
+371 EKNQQKA
-378 AKMAQEPGTLNA
+378 AAMAQEPGKVNA
-390 INPHFLCAALGQHIH
+390 INPHFLCAAIGRQIRS
-405 LEDVVLN
+405 EDVVLN

-426 RELPGSLMGL
+426 REMPGTLMGL

-448 LGMKLAQAS
+448 LGIKLAQTQS
-457 SNALSNAQGR
+457 R

-477 YFSNPSAVYAV
+477 YFSNPSSVYAV
-488 ARQYNLPI
+488 AHQYDLPI

-517 PLGEAKNTNQFASD
+517 PKGEAKSTNQFASD
-531 LGYCTDFAA
+531 LGYGTDFAA

-552 VDPTQV
+552 VDPSQTE
-558 SASIARCLAAL
+558 AAIARCLAAL

>member
-1 MTEKYTRT
+1 MSQPYIRT
-9 ASHDLL
+9 ASNDLL

-40 MAHWRAQ
+40 MAHWREQ
-47 GKSFPQLILC
+47 GRAFPKLILC

-113 ATTFDNVTGGRD
+113 MTTFDNVTGGRD

-157 HEVISRAGA
+157 HEVVSRAGA

-184 LAAPVDAES
+184 LAAPVDAAS
-193 LGAYGHQNHLP
+193 VGAYGHQNHLP

-210 DADAIQA
+210 DASAVRA
-217 IARQLM
+217 IAEQLM
-223 ASENPM
+223 RSDNPM
-229 LVSAYAGRNHEAPAL
+229 LVTAYAGRNREAPAL
-244 IEKLAELCGMRVCEF
+244 IEKLAVLCGMRVCEF
-259 NSIYLNIRRDS
+259 NTIYMNIRRDS
-270 PYFAGYHP
+270 PYFGGYNP
-278 GAFTEQADFGLMVD
+278 AAFTEQADFGLMVD

-306 NAYWAQMDVDAIKRD
+306 NAYWAQLDVDAIKRD
-321 IPMWGFALNARLE
+321 IPMWGFPLNARIE
-334 GDSVKLLTQLIA
+334 GDSVRLITQLIEI
-346 AIEQNATPEF
+346 IESSATPEF
-356 RFKAQQRGQVLKAEH
+356 KTKAAARGLALKTAH
-371 AKNKQRA
+371 AQNRQKA
-378 AKMAQEPGTLNA
+378 ASLAQAKGVVNA
-390 INPHFLCAALGQHIH
+390 INPHYLCAVMGQKIDLH
-405 LEDVVLN
+405 DVVLN

-426 RELPGSLMGL
+426 REVPGSLMGL

-448 LGMKLAQAS
+448 LGIKLAQAD
-457 SNALSNAQGR
+457 NR

-477 YFSNPSAVYAV
+477 YFSNPSSVYAV
-488 ARQYNLPI
+488 ANQYGLPI

-517 PLGEAKNTNQFASD
+517 PQGEAKSTNQFASD
-531 LGYCTDFAA
+531 LGYSTDFAA

-552 VDPTQV
+552 TDPEQV
-558 SASIARCLAAL
+558 EAAIERCLAAL
-569 DAGQSALLHVR
+569 DAGRSALLHVR

>member
-1 MTEKYTRT
+1 MSKEYMRT
-9 ASHDLL
+9 ASSDLL
-15 QGLVDLGIEYLF
+15 QGLVDLGIEFLF

-40 MAHWRAQ
+40 MAHWREQ
-47 GKSFPQLILC
+47 GRAFPKLILC

-113 ATTFDNVTGGRD
+113 MTTFDDVTGGRD

-144 VKWEYNLAWPSMA
+144 VKWEYNLAWPAMA
-157 HEVISRAGA
+157 HEVVSRAGA

-184 LAAPVDAES
+184 LAAPVDAAS
-193 LGAYGHQNHLP
+193 VGAYGHQNHLP

-210 DADAIQA
+210 DSSAVRA
-217 IARQLM
+217 IAEQLM
-223 ASENPM
+223 RSENPM
-229 LVSAYAGRNHEAPAL
+229 LITAYAGRNREAPAL
-244 IEKLAELCGMRVCEF
+244 IEKLAALCGMRVCEF
-259 NSIYLNIRRDS
+259 NTIYMNIRRDS
-270 PYFAGYHP
+270 PYFGGYNP
-278 GAFTEQADFGLMVD
+278 AAFTEQADFGLMVD

-306 NAYWAQMDVDAIKRD
+306 NAYWAQLDVDAIKRD
-321 IPMWGFALNARLE
+321 IPMWGFPLNARIE
-334 GDSVKLLTQLIA
+334 GDSVRLITQLIEI
-346 AIEQNATPEF
+346 IESSATPEF
-356 RFKAQQRGQVLKAEH
+356 KTKAAARGLALKTAH
-371 AKNKQRA
+371 AQNRQKA
-378 AKMAQEPGTLNA
+378 ASLAQARGVVNA
-390 INPHFLCAALGQHIH
+390 INPHYLCAVMGQKIDLH
-405 LEDVVLN
+405 DVVLN

-426 RELPGSLMGL
+426 REVPGSLMGL

-448 LGMKLAQAS
+448 LGIKLAQAD
-457 SNALSNAQGR
+457 NR

-477 YFSNPSAVYAV
+477 YFSNPSSVYAV
-488 ARQYNLPI
+488 ANQYGLPI

-517 PLGEAKNTNQFASD
+517 PQGEAKSTNQFASD
-531 LGYCTDFAA
+531 LGYSTDFAA

-552 VDPTQV
+552 TDPEQV
-558 SASIARCLAAL
+558 EAAIERCLAAL
-569 DAGQSALLHVR
+569 DAGRSALLHVR

>member
-1 MTEKYTRT
+1 MSQPYTRT

-40 MAHWRAQ
+40 MAHWREHGRA
-47 GKSFPQLILC
+47 FPKLILC

-113 ATTFDNVTGGRD
+113 MTTFDDVTGGRD

-157 HEVISRAGA
+157 HEVVSRAGA

-184 LAAPVDAES
+184 LAAPVDAAS
-193 LGAYGHQNHLP
+193 VGAYGHQNHLP

-210 DADAIQA
+210 DPSAVRA
-217 IARQLM
+217 IAEQLM
-223 ASENPM
+223 RSENPM
-229 LVSAYAGRNHEAPAL
+229 LVTAYAGRNPQAPAL
-244 IEKLAELCGMRVCEF
+244 IEKLAALCGMRVCEF
-259 NSIYLNIRRDS
+259 NTIYMNIRRDS
-270 PYFAGYHP
+270 PYFAGYNP
-278 GAFTEQADFGLMVD
+278 AAFTEQADFGLMVD

-306 NAYWAQMDVDAIKRD
+306 NAYWAQLDVDAIKRD
-321 IPMWGFALNARLE
+321 IPMWGFALNARIE
-334 GDSVKLLTQLIA
+334 GDSVRLITQLIEI
-346 AIEQNATPEF
+346 IESSATPEF
-356 RFKAQQRGQVLKAEH
+356 KTKAAARGLSLKTAHQQ
-371 AKNKQRA
+371 NKQRA
-378 AKMAQEPGTLNA
+378 ASLAQAQGVVNA
-390 INPHFLCAALGQHIH
+390 INPHYLCAVLGQQIDLH
-405 LEDVVLN
+405 DVVLN

-426 RELPGSLMGL
+426 REVPGSLMGL

-448 LGMKLAQAS
+448 LGIKLAQAK
-457 SNALSNAQGR
+457 NR

-477 YFSNPSAVYAV
+477 YFSNPSSVYAV
-488 ARQYNLPI
+488 ANQYGLPI

-517 PLGEAKNTNQFASD
+517 PQGEAKSTNQFASD
-531 LGYCTDFAA
+531 LGYATDFAA
-540 IAEAA
+540 IADAA

-552 VDPTQV
+552 ADPEQV
-558 SASIARCLAAL
+558 EAAIARCLAAL
-569 DAGQSALLHVR
+569 DSGRSALLHVR

>member
-1 MTEKYTRT
+1 MSQPYIRT

-40 MAHWRAQ
+40 MAHWREQ
-47 GKSFPQLILC
+47 GRAFPKLILC

-113 ATTFDNVTGGRD
+113 MSTFDDSTGGRD

-157 HEVISRAGA
+157 HEVVSRAGA

-184 LAAPVDAES
+184 LAAPVDAS
-193 LGAYGHQNHLP
+193 SVGAYGHQNHLP

-210 DADAIQA
+210 DAQAVRA
-217 IARQLM
+217 IAEQLM
-223 ASENPM
+223 RSDHPM
-229 LVSAYAGRNHEAPAL
+229 LVTAYAGRNREAPAL
-244 IEKLAELCGMRVCEF
+244 IEKLAALCGMRVCEF
-259 NSIYLNIRRDS
+259 NTIYLNIRRDS
-270 PYFAGYHP
+270 PYFGGYNP
-278 GAFTEQADFGLMVD
+278 AAFTEQADFGLMVD

-306 NAYWAQMDVDAIKRD
+306 NAYWAQLDVDAIKRD
-321 IPMWGFALNARLE
+321 IPMWGFALNARIE
-334 GDSVKLLTQLIA
+334 GDSVRLLTQLIEVIESSASPEFKTKA
-346 AIEQNATPEF
+346 AARGLALKTAHEQN
-356 RFKAQQRGQVLKAEH
+356 R
-371 AKNKQRA
+371 QRA
-378 AKMAQEPGTLNA
+378 ASLAQSRGVVNA
-390 INPHFLCAALGQHIH
+390 INPHYLCAAIGQKIDLH
-405 LEDVVLN
+405 DVVLN

-426 RELPGSLMGL
+426 REVPGSLMGL

-448 LGMKLAQAS
+448 LGIKLAQA
-457 SNALSNAQGR
+457 QQR

-477 YFSNPSAVYAV
+477 YFSNPSSVYAV
-488 ARQYNLPI
+488 AKQYGLPI

-517 PLGEAKNTNQFASD
+517 PQGEAKSTNQFASD
-531 LGYCTDFAA
+531 LGYSTDFAA

-552 VDPTQV
+552 VAPEQV
-558 SASIARCLAAL
+558 EAAIERCLAAL
-569 DAGQSALLHVR
+569 DEGKSALLHVR

>member
-1 MTEKYTRT
+1 MSQPYIRT

-40 MAHWRAQ
+40 MAHWREQ
-47 GKSFPQLILC
+47 GRAFPKLILC

-113 ATTFDNVTGGRD
+113 MSTFDGVTGGRD

-157 HEVISRAGA
+157 HEVVSRAGA

-184 LAAPVDAES
+184 LAAPVDAAS
-193 LGAYGHQNHLP
+193 VGAYGHQNHLP

-210 DADAIQA
+210 DASAVRA
-217 IARQLM
+217 IAEQLM
-223 ASENPM
+223 RSDNPM
-229 LVSAYAGRNHEAPAL
+229 LVTAYAGRNREAPAL
-244 IEKLAELCGMRVCEF
+244 IEKLAVLCGMRVCEF
-259 NSIYLNIRRDS
+259 NTIYMNIRRDS
-270 PYFAGYHP
+270 PYFAGYNP
-278 GAFTEQADFGLMVD
+278 AAFTEQADFGLMVD

-306 NAYWAQMDVDAIKRD
+306 NAYWAQLDVDAIKRD
-321 IPMWGFALNARLE
+321 IPMWGFPLNARIE
-334 GDSVKLLTQLIA
+334 GDSVRLIVQLIEI
-346 AIEQNATPEF
+346 IESSATPEF
-356 RFKAQQRGQVLKAEH
+356 KTKAAARGLAFKTAHAQ
-371 AKNKQRA
+371 NKQKA
-378 AKMAQEPGTLNA
+378 ASLAQAKGVVNA
-390 INPHFLCAALGQHIH
+390 INPHYLCAVMGQKIDLH
-405 LEDVVLN
+405 DVVLN

-426 RELPGSLMGL
+426 REVPGSLMGL

-448 LGMKLAQAS
+448 LGIKLAQAD
-457 SNALSNAQGR
+457 NR

-477 YFSNPSAVYAV
+477 YFSNPSSVYAV
-488 ARQYNLPI
+488 ANQYGLPI
-496 LTVLLDNG
+496 LTVILDNG

-517 PLGEAKNTNQFASD
+517 PQGEAKSTNQFASD
-531 LGYCTDFAA
+531 LGYSTDFAA

-552 VDPTQV
+552 TDPEQV
-558 SASIARCLAAL
+558 EAAIERCLAAL
-569 DAGQSALLHVR
+569 DAGRSALLHVR

>member
-1 MTEKYTRT
+1 MSKEYMRT
-9 ASHDLL
+9 ASSDLL

-40 MAHWRAQ
+40 MAHWREQ
-47 GKSFPQLILC
+47 GRAFPKLILC

-113 ATTFDNVTGGRD
+113 MTTFDDVTGGRD

-157 HEVISRAGA
+157 HEVVSRAGA

-184 LAAPVDAES
+184 LAAPVDAAS
-193 LGAYGHQNHLP
+193 VGAYGHQNHLP
-204 VKAQGA
+204 VRAQGSDPSA
-210 DADAIQA
+210 VRA
-217 IARQLM
+217 IAEQLM
-223 ASENPM
+223 RSDNPM
-229 LVSAYAGRNHEAPAL
+229 LVTAYAGRNREAPAL
-244 IEKLAELCGMRVCEF
+244 IEKLAILCGMRVCEF
-259 NSIYLNIRRDS
+259 NTIYMNIRRDS
-270 PYFAGYHP
+270 PYFAGYNP
-278 GAFTEQADFGLMVD
+278 AAFTEQADFGLMVD

-306 NAYWAQMDVDAIKRD
+306 NAYWAQLDVDAIKRD
-321 IPMWGFALNARLE
+321 IPMWGFPLNARIE
-334 GDSVKLLTQLIA
+334 GDSVRLIAQLIEI
-346 AIEQNATPEF
+346 IESSATPEF
-356 RFKAQQRGQVLKAEH
+356 KTKAAARGLALKTAH
-371 AKNKQRA
+371 AQNRQKA
-378 AKMAQEPGTLNA
+378 ASLAQAKGVVNA
-390 INPHFLCAALGQHIH
+390 INPHYLCAVMGQKIDLH
-405 LEDVVLN
+405 DVVLN

-426 RELPGSLMGL
+426 REVPGSLMGL

-448 LGMKLAQAS
+448 LGIKLAQAK
-457 SNALSNAQGR
+457 NR

-477 YFSNPSAVYAV
+477 YFSNPSSVYAV
-488 ARQYNLPI
+488 ANQYGLPI

-517 PLGEAKNTNQFASD
+517 PQGEAKSTNQFASD
-531 LGYCTDFAA
+531 LGYATDFAA

-552 VDPTQV
+552 TDPEQV
-558 SASIARCLAAL
+558 EAAIERCLAAL
-569 DAGQSALLHVR
+569 DAGRSALLHVR

>member
-1 MTEKYTRT
+1 MSENYTRT

-40 MAHWRAQ
+40 MAHWREQ
-47 GKSFPQLILC
+47 GRAFPKLILC

-113 ATTFDNVTGGRD
+113 MSTFDSATGGRD

-184 LAAPVDAES
+184 LAAPVDVQS
-193 LGAYGHQNHLP
+193 IGAYGHQNHLP

-210 DADAIQA
+210 DANA
-217 IARQLM
+217 IAQIAAKLM

-229 LVSAYAGRNHEAPAL
+229 LVTAYAGRNHAAPAL
-244 IEKLAELCGMRVCEF
+244 IEKLAMLCGMRVCEF
-259 NSIYLNIRRDS
+259 NSIYLNIRRNS
-270 PYFAGYHP
+270 PFFAGYNP
-278 GAFTEQADFGLMVD
+278 AAFTEQADFGLMVD

-306 NAYWAQMDVDAIKRD
+306 NAYWAQLDVDAIKRD
-321 IPMWGFALNARLE
+321 IPMWGFPLNARIE
-334 GDSVKLLTQLIA
+334 GDSVRLLTQLIEC
-346 AIEQNATPEF
+346 IEQTATPA
-356 RFKAQQRGQVLKAEH
+356 FKAMASQRSLIIQAEH
-371 AKNKQRA
+371 EKNQQKA
-378 AKMAQEPGTLNA
+378 AAMAQEPGKVNA
-390 INPHFLCAALGQHIH
+390 INPHFLCAAIGRQIRS
-405 LEDVVLN
+405 EDVVLN

-426 RELPGSLMGL
+426 REMPGTLMGL

-448 LGMKLAQAS
+448 LGIKLAQS
-457 SNALSNAQGR
+457 QSR

-477 YFSNPSAVYAV
+477 YFSNPSSVYAV
-488 ARQYNLPI
+488 AHQYDLPI

-517 PLGEAKNTNQFASD
+517 PKGEAKSTNQFASD
-531 LGYCTDFAA
+531 LGYGTDFAA

-552 VDPTQV
+552 VDPSQTE
-558 SASIARCLAAL
+558 AAIARCLAAL

>member
-1 MTEKYTRT
+1 MSKEYMRT
-9 ASHDLL
+9 ASSDLL

-40 MAHWRAQ
+40 MAHWREQ
-47 GKSFPQLILC
+47 GRAFPKLILC

-113 ATTFDNVTGGRD
+113 MSTFDDATGGRD

-157 HEVISRAGA
+157 HEVVSRAGA

-172 TGPVYLTLPREV
+172 AGPVYLTLPREV
-184 LAAPVDAES
+184 LAAPVDAAS
-193 LGAYGHQNHLP
+193 LSAFGHQNHLP

-210 DADAIQA
+210 DASAVRA
-217 IARQLM
+217 IAEQLM
-223 ASENPM
+223 RSDNPM
-229 LVSAYAGRNHEAPAL
+229 LVTAYAGRNREAPAL
-244 IEKLAELCGMRVCEF
+244 IEKLAILCGMRVCEF
-259 NSIYLNIRRDS
+259 NTIYMNIRRDS
-270 PYFAGYHP
+270 PYFGGYNP
-278 GAFTEQADFGLMVD
+278 AAFTEQADFGLMVD

-306 NAYWAQMDVDAIKRD
+306 QAYWAQLDVDAIKRD
-321 IPMWGFALNARLE
+321 IPMWGFPLNARIE
-334 GDSVKLLTQLIA
+334 GDSVRLIAQLIEI
-346 AIEQNATPEF
+346 IEASATPEF
-356 RFKAQQRGQVLKAEH
+356 KTKAAARALALQTAHAQNRHKTASLAQV
-371 AKNKQRA
+371 
-378 AKMAQEPGTLNA
+378 PGAVNA
-390 INPHFLCAALGQHIH
+390 INPHYLCAAIGQQIN
-405 LEDVVLN
+405 LQDMVLN

-426 RELPGSLMGL
+426 REVPGSLMGL

-448 LGMKLAQAS
+448 LGIKLAQAD
-457 SNALSNAQGR
+457 NR

-477 YFSNPSAVYAV
+477 YFSNPSSVYAV
-488 ARQYNLPI
+488 ASQYGLPI

-517 PLGEAKNTNQFASD
+517 PQGQAKDTNQFASD
-531 LGYCTDFAA
+531 LGYATDFAA

-552 VDPTQV
+552 VDPAQV
-558 SASIARCLAAL
+558 EAAIARCLAVL
-569 DAGQSALLHVR
+569 DAGRSALLHVR

>member
-1 MTEKYTRT
+1 MSKEYMRT
-9 ASHDLL
+9 ASSDLL

-40 MAHWRAQ
+40 MAHWREQ
-47 GKSFPQLILC
+47 GRAFPKLILC

-113 ATTFDNVTGGRD
+113 MTTFDDVTGGRD

-157 HEVISRAGA
+157 HEVVSRAGA

-184 LAAPVDAES
+184 LAAPVDAAS
-193 LGAYGHQNHLP
+193 VGAYGHQNHLP
-204 VKAQGA
+204 VRAQGA
-210 DADAIQA
+210 DPSAVRA
-217 IARQLM
+217 IAEQLM
-223 ASENPM
+223 RSDNPM
-229 LVSAYAGRNHEAPAL
+229 LVTAYAGRNREAPAL
-244 IEKLAELCGMRVCEF
+244 IEKLAVLCGMRVCEF
-259 NSIYLNIRRDS
+259 NTIYMNIRRDS
-270 PYFAGYHP
+270 PYFAGYNP
-278 GAFTEQADFGLMVD
+278 AAFTEQADFGLMVD

-306 NAYWAQMDVDAIKRD
+306 NAYWAQLDVDAIKRD
-321 IPMWGFALNARLE
+321 IPMWGFPLNARIE
-334 GDSVKLLTQLIA
+334 GDSVRLIKQLIEI
-346 AIEQNATPEF
+346 IESSATPEF
-356 RFKAQQRGQVLKAEH
+356 KSKAAARSLALKTAH
-371 AKNKQRA
+371 AQNRQKA
-378 AKMAQEPGTLNA
+378 ASLAQAKGVVNA
-390 INPHFLCAALGQHIH
+390 INPHYLCAVMGQKIDLH
-405 LEDVVLN
+405 DVVLN

-426 RELPGSLMGL
+426 REVPGSLMGL

-448 LGMKLAQAS
+448 LGIKLAQAD
-457 SNALSNAQGR
+457 NR

-477 YFSNPSAVYAV
+477 YFSNPSSVYAV
-488 ARQYNLPI
+488 ANQYDLPI

-517 PLGEAKNTNQFASD
+517 PQGEAKSTNQFASD
-531 LGYCTDFAA
+531 LGYATDFAA

-552 VDPTQV
+552 TDPEQV
-558 SASIARCLAAL
+558 EAAIERCLAAL
-569 DAGQSALLHVR
+569 DAGRSALLHVR

>member
-1 MTEKYTRT
+1 MSQPYIRT
-9 ASHDLL
+9 ASNDLL

-40 MAHWRAQ
+40 MAHWREQ
-47 GKSFPQLILC
+47 GRAFPKLILC

-113 ATTFDNVTGGRD
+113 MSTFDGATGGRD

-157 HEVISRAGA
+157 HEVVSRAGA

-184 LAAPVDAES
+184 LAAPVDAAS
-193 LGAYGHQNHLP
+193 VGAYGHQNHLP
-204 VKAQGA
+204 VRAQGA
-210 DADAIQA
+210 DPSAVRA
-217 IARQLM
+217 IAEQLM
-223 ASENPM
+223 RSDNPM
-229 LVSAYAGRNHEAPAL
+229 LVTAYAGRNREAPAL
-244 IEKLAELCGMRVCEF
+244 IEKLAVLCGMRVCEF
-259 NSIYLNIRRDS
+259 NTIYMNIRRDS
-270 PYFAGYHP
+270 PYFAGYNP
-278 GAFTEQADFGLMVD
+278 AAFTEQADFGLMVD

-306 NAYWAQMDVDAIKRD
+306 NAYWAQLDVDAIKRD
-321 IPMWGFALNARLE
+321 IPMWGFPLNARIE
-334 GDSVKLLTQLIA
+334 GDSVRLIVQLIEI
-346 AIEQNATPEF
+346 IESSATPEF
-356 RFKAQQRGQVLKAEH
+356 KTKAAARGLAFKTAHAQ
-371 AKNKQRA
+371 NKQKA
-378 AKMAQEPGTLNA
+378 ASLAQAKGVVNA
-390 INPHFLCAALGQHIH
+390 INPHYLCAVMGQKIDLH
-405 LEDVVLN
+405 DVVLN

-426 RELPGSLMGL
+426 REVPGSLMGL

-448 LGMKLAQAS
+448 LGIKLAQANS
-457 SNALSNAQGR
+457 R

-477 YFSNPSAVYAV
+477 YFSNPSSVYAV
-488 ARQYNLPI
+488 ANQYGLPI
-496 LTVLLDNG
+496 LTVILDNG

-517 PLGEAKNTNQFASD
+517 PQGEANSTNQFASD
-531 LGYCTDFAA
+531 LGYSTDFAA

-552 VDPTQV
+552 TDPEQV
-558 SASIARCLAAL
+558 EAAIERCLAAL

>member
-1 MTEKYTRT
+1 MSENYTRT

-40 MAHWRAQ
+40 MAHWREQ
-47 GKSFPQLILC
+47 GRAFPKLILC

-97 LCRTRIPVL
+97 LCRTRTPVL

-113 ATTFDNVTGGRD
+113 MSTFDSATGGRD

-138 SVVRPY
+138 SVVRPF

-184 LAAPVDAES
+184 LAAPVDAQS
-193 LGAYGHQNHLP
+193 IGAYGHQNHLP

-210 DADAIQA
+210 DANA
-217 IARQLM
+217 IAQIAAKLM
-223 ASENPM
+223 GSENPM
-229 LVSAYAGRNHEAPAL
+229 LVTAYAGRNHAAPAL
-244 IEKLAELCGMRVCEF
+244 IEKLAMLCGMRVCEF
-259 NSIYLNIRRDS
+259 NSIYLNIRRNS
-270 PYFAGYHP
+270 PFFAGYNP
-278 GAFTEQADFGLMVD
+278 AAFTEQADFGLMVD

-306 NAYWAQMDVDAIKRD
+306 NAYWAQLDVDAIKRD
-321 IPMWGFALNARLE
+321 IPMWGFPLNARIE
-334 GDSVKLLTQLIA
+334 GDSVRLLTQLIEC
-346 AIEQNATPEF
+346 IEQTATPA
-356 RFKAQQRGQVLKAEH
+356 FKAMASQRSLIIQAEH
-371 AKNKQRA
+371 EKNQQKA
-378 AKMAQEPGTLNA
+378 AAMAQEPGKVNA
-390 INPHFLCAALGQHIH
+390 INPHFLCAAIGRQIRS
-405 LEDVVLN
+405 EDVVLN

-426 RELPGSLMGL
+426 REIPGTLMGL

-448 LGMKLAQAS
+448 LGIKLAQS
-457 SNALSNAQGR
+457 QSR

-477 YFSNPSAVYAV
+477 YFSNPSSVYAV
-488 ARQYNLPI
+488 AHQYDLPI

-517 PLGEAKNTNQFASD
+517 PKGEAKSTNQFASD
-531 LGYCTDFAA
+531 LGYGTDFAA

-552 VDPTQV
+552 VDPSQTEAAV
-558 SASIARCLAAL
+558 ARCLAAL

>member
-1 MTEKYTRT
+1 MSQPYIRT

-40 MAHWRAQ
+40 MAHWREQ
-47 GKSFPQLILC
+47 GRAFPKLILC

-113 ATTFDNVTGGRD
+113 MSTFDDSTGGRD

-157 HEVISRAGA
+157 HEVVSRAGA

-184 LAAPVDAES
+184 LAAPVDAS
-193 LGAYGHQNHLP
+193 SVGAYGHQNHLP

-210 DADAIQA
+210 DAQAVRA
-217 IARQLM
+217 IAEQLM
-223 ASENPM
+223 RSDNPM
-229 LVSAYAGRNHEAPAL
+229 LVTAYAGRNREAPAL
-244 IEKLAELCGMRVCEF
+244 IEKLAALCGLRVCEF
-259 NSIYLNIRRDS
+259 NTIYLNIRRDS
-270 PYFAGYHP
+270 PYFGGYNP
-278 GAFTEQADFGLMVD
+278 AAFTEQADFGLMVD

-306 NAYWAQMDVDAIKRD
+306 NAYWAQLDVDAIKRD
-321 IPMWGFALNARLE
+321 IPMWGFALNARIE
-334 GDSVKLLTQLIA
+334 GDSVRLLTQLIEV
-346 AIEQNATPEF
+346 IESSATPEF
-356 RFKAQQRGQVLKAEH
+356 KTKAAARGLALKTAHEQ
-371 AKNKQRA
+371 NRQRA
-378 AKMAQEPGTLNA
+378 ASLAQSRGVVNA
-390 INPHFLCAALGQHIH
+390 INPHYLCAAIGQKIDLH
-405 LEDVVLN
+405 DVVLN

-426 RELPGSLMGL
+426 REVPGSLMGL

-448 LGMKLAQAS
+448 LGIKLAQA
-457 SNALSNAQGR
+457 QQR

-477 YFSNPSAVYAV
+477 YFSNPSSVYAV
-488 ARQYNLPI
+488 ANQYGLPI

-517 PLGEAKNTNQFASD
+517 PQGEAKSTNQFASD
-531 LGYCTDFAA
+531 LGYSTDFAA

-552 VDPTQV
+552 VDPEQV
-558 SASIARCLAAL
+558 EAAIERCLAAL
-569 DAGQSALLHVR
+569 DAGKSALLHVR

>member
-1 MTEKYTRT
+1 MTQEYIRT
-9 ASHDLL
+9 AANDLL
-15 QGLVDLGIEYLF
+15 QGLVDLGIDYLF

-40 MAHWRAQ
+40 MAHWREQ
-47 GKSFPQLILC
+47 GRAFPTLILC

-113 ATTFDNVTGGRD
+113 MSTFDDATGGRD

-157 HEVISRAGA
+157 HEVVSRAGA

-184 LAAPVDAES
+184 LAAPVDAAS
-193 LGAYGHQNHLP
+193 LGAFGHQNHLP

-210 DADAIQA
+210 DASAVRA
-217 IARQLM
+217 IAEQLM
-223 ASENPM
+223 RSENPM
-229 LVSAYAGRNHEAPAL
+229 LVTAYAGRNHEAPAL
-244 IEKLAELCGMRVCEF
+244 IEKLAILCGMRVCEF
-259 NSIYLNIRRDS
+259 NTIYMNIRRDS
-270 PYFAGYHP
+270 PYFGGYNP
-278 GAFTEQADFGLMVD
+278 AAFTEQADFGLMVD
-292 VDVPWIPKTTRVNP
+292 VDVPWIPKTTRINP
-306 NAYWAQMDVDAIKRD
+306 QAYWAQLDVDAIKRD
-321 IPMWGFALNARLE
+321 IPMWGFPLNARIE
-334 GDSVKLLTQLIA
+334 GDSVRLIAQLIEIIEASA
-346 AIEQNATPEF
+346 APEF
-356 RFKAQQRGQVLKAEH
+356 KTKAAARGLALQTVH
-371 AKNKQRA
+371 AQNRKRA
-378 AKMAQEPGTLNA
+378 ASLAQVPGVVNA
-390 INPHFLCAALGQHIH
+390 INPHYLCAAIGQQIR
-405 LEDVVLN
+405 LQDVVLN

-426 RELPGSLMGL
+426 REVPGSLMGL

-448 LGMKLAQAS
+448 LGIKLAQAD
-457 SNALSNAQGR
+457 NR

-477 YFSNPSAVYAV
+477 YFSNPSSVYAV
-488 ARQYNLPI
+488 ASQYGLPI

-517 PLGEAKNTNQFASD
+517 PQGQAKGTNQFASD
-531 LGYCTDFAA
+531 LGYSTDFAA

-552 VDPTQV
+552 VDPAQV
-558 SASIARCLAAL
+558 EAAIARCLAAL
-569 DAGQSALLHVR
+569 DAGRSALLHVR

>member
-1 MTEKYTRT
+1 MSENYTRT

-40 MAHWRAQ
+40 MAHWREQ
-47 GKSFPQLILC
+47 GRAFPKLILC

-113 ATTFDNVTGGRD
+113 MSTFDSATGGRD

-184 LAAPVDAES
+184 LAAPVDAQS

-210 DADAIQA
+210 DAKAIQQ
-217 IARQLM
+217 IAAKLM
-223 ASENPM
+223 SSVNPM
-229 LVSAYAGRNHEAPAL
+229 LVTAYAGRNHAAPAL
-244 IEKLAELCGMRVCEF
+244 IEKLASVCGMRVCEF
-259 NSIYLNIRRDS
+259 NSIYLNIRRNS
-270 PYFAGYHP
+270 PFFAGYNP
-278 GAFTEQADFGLMVD
+278 AALTEQADFGLMVD

-306 NAYWAQMDVDAIKRD
+306 HAYWAQLDVDAIKRD
-321 IPMWGFALNARLE
+321 IPMWSFPLNARIE
-334 GDSVKLLTQLIA
+334 GDSVRLLTQLIEC
-346 AIEQNATPEF
+346 IEETATPS
-356 RFKAQQRGQVLKAEH
+356 FKAMAIQRSLIIQAEH
-371 AKNKQRA
+371 EKNQQRA
-378 AKMAQEPGTLNA
+378 AAMAKEPGKVNA
-390 INPHFLCAALGQHIH
+390 INPHFLCAAIGLQIRS
-405 LEDVVLN
+405 EDVILN

-426 RELPGSLMGL
+426 RELPGTLMGL

-448 LGMKLAQAS
+448 LGIKLAQTQS
-457 SNALSNAQGR
+457 R

-517 PLGEAKNTNQFASD
+517 PHGEAKSTNQFASD
-531 LGYCTDFAA
+531 LGYGTDFAA

-552 VDPTQV
+552 VDPSQTE
-558 SASIARCLAAL
+558 AAIERCLAAL

>member
-1 MTEKYTRT
+1 MSKEYMRT
-9 ASHDLL
+9 ASSDLL

-40 MAHWRAQ
+40 MAHWREQ
-47 GKSFPQLILC
+47 GRAFPKLILC

-113 ATTFDNVTGGRD
+113 MTTFDDVTGGRD

-157 HEVISRAGA
+157 HEVVSRAGA

-184 LAAPVDAES
+184 LAAPVDAAS
-193 LGAYGHQNHLP
+193 VGAYGHQNHLP
-204 VKAQGA
+204 VRAQGA
-210 DADAIQA
+210 DPSAVRA
-217 IARQLM
+217 IAEQLM
-223 ASENPM
+223 RSDNPM
-229 LVSAYAGRNHEAPAL
+229 LVTAYAGRNREAPAL
-244 IEKLAELCGMRVCEF
+244 IEKLAVLCGMRVCEF
-259 NSIYLNIRRDS
+259 NTIYMNIRRDS
-270 PYFAGYHP
+270 PYFAGYNP
-278 GAFTEQADFGLMVD
+278 AAFTEQADFGLMVD

-306 NAYWAQMDVDAIKRD
+306 NAYWAQLDVDAIKRD
-321 IPMWGFALNARLE
+321 IPMWGFPLNARIE
-334 GDSVKLLTQLIA
+334 GDSVRLIAQLIEI
-346 AIEQNATPEF
+346 IENSATPEF
-356 RFKAQQRGQVLKAEH
+356 KTKAAARGLALKTAHQQ
-371 AKNKQRA
+371 NKQRA
-378 AKMAQEPGTLNA
+378 ASLAQSRGDVNA
-390 INPHFLCAALGQHIH
+390 INPHYLCAVMGQQIDLH
-405 LEDVVLN
+405 DVVLN

-426 RELPGSLMGL
+426 REVPGSLMGL

-448 LGMKLAQAS
+448 LGIKLAQAK
-457 SNALSNAQGR
+457 NR

-477 YFSNPSAVYAV
+477 YFSNPSSVYAV
-488 ARQYNLPI
+488 ANQYDLPI

-517 PLGEAKNTNQFASD
+517 PQGEAKSTNQFASD
-531 LGYCTDFAA
+531 LGYATDFAA

-552 VDPTQV
+552 TDPEQV
-558 SASIARCLAAL
+558 EAAIERCLAAL
-569 DAGQSALLHVR
+569 DAGRSALLHVR